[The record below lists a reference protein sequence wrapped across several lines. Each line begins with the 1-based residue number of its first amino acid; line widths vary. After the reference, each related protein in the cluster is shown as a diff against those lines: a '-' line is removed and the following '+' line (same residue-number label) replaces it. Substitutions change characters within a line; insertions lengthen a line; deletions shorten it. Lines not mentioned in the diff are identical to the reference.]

1 MKERNVQY
9 KAKAVIT
16 MGSQLLNSYRELME
30 DRFCC
35 KVYDGYGCG
44 GEGLNIA
51 AQCENGSYH
60 INEEL
65 MITEVDNRE
74 IVLTSLTNYAMP
86 LIRYKP
92 DDSVILGEKCS
103 CGRDLQVIKKVI
115 GRSHETVRTKRGDIL
130 VIEFF
135 ISAFEFIEGIVQYQV
150 IQDTLDGVKLL
161 LVVNNK
167 YDRIV
172 DEKKILDFI
181 TDAAGMDFKINI
193 SYVDKIPLEKN
204 GKSRII
210 VSRL

>member
-1 MKERNVQY
+1 
-9 KAKAVIT
+9 
-16 MGSQLLNSYRELME
+16 
-30 DRFCC
+30 
-35 KVYDGYGCG
+35 
-44 GEGLNIA
+44 
-51 AQCENGSYH
+51 
-60 INEEL
+60 

-74 IVLTSLTNYAMP
+74 IVITSLTNYAMP

-115 GRSHETVRTKRGDIL
+115 GRSHETVRTKRGDVL

-181 TDAAGMDFKINI
+181 TDAVGMDFKINI